1 MNPDP
6 FLGFPGPTKF
16 FLLRHLG
23 NEYLKSFGTG
33 VIVYSLRQEN
43 EFMHSVVNMISSLT
57 NFGFQSSYEMVNDV
71 K

>member
-1 MNPDP
+1 
-6 FLGFPGPTKF
+6 
-16 FLLRHLG
+16 
-23 NEYLKSFGTG
+23 